1 MIMIMT
7 VLALAVQFSAPARIS
22 TIDTGKLKGEPTELA
37 WSPDGTQLF
46 LQTSE
51 RDPTGMI
58 KNPRLFLMAA
68 TDGKPQPVDAAPD
81 WVTDYWTWKSNK
93 YAPGSKTLGVEV
105 KEDQRQAVPTASPMG
120 GALAKGGTSGDPGG
134 GGTSLEE
141 ASSHA
146 AQMQKLHV
154 FLLTLNGENVGE
166 FVNQQFLPG
175 YTFGWSPKSLA
186 MLAYRNQSG
195 KLGIMSVEGG
205 KKQQIDSTKDV
216 ILPAWSTDG
225 SKIAFLQRSGKTK
238 FDLYVVTV
246 TP

>member
-1 MIMIMT
+1 MIMT

-51 RDPTGMI
+51 RDVTGMI
-58 KNPRLFLMAA
+58 KNPRLFVMAA
-68 TDGKPQPVDAAPD
+68 ADGKPQPVDAAPD

-105 KEDQRQAVPTASPMG
+105 KEDQRLAVATASPMG

-134 GGTSLEE
+134 GGTSVEE